1 MNKRWHAALP
11 LFLGALILVVTAAGC
26 GGSSSNNSSNS
37 TTASSG
43 KVGGTF
49 RLGTASGIDSLNPYV
64 AFNQDAYSAF
74 EYIYP
79 VLIQY
84 DSNLHYAPFFA
95 NSWHASNGGKT
106 WTFKTQPNAKWTD
119 GKPLTAADAAWTINT
134 DIKYK
139 GGAAAA
145 AAGLVNHVKNATAP
159 NATTLVVNYDEA
171 PGPTW
176 VLGQF
181 QQFFILPQHIWEKQ
195 LGNKG
200 AGLKTFPNNAPVV
213 GSGPFTLVKFQKNQI
228 TLFKRNDS
236 YWGTK
241 PKIDEFGLQ
250 QYSNDDAMVTAL
262 KAHNLDAIEAV
273 PATAMKTLRNSGFE
287 VSDLPGLDQTDFIIN
302 SNPQKKTHR
311 ELLNLKVKEAF
322 DHAIDRQKIV
332 NVTFL
337 GAAKLPST
345 IIPASAGAGWHNPHL
360 KPVSFDI
367 PLANKLLDQAGFK
380 RGSDGIRVADGQ
392 KMSYNVVAPTDVQS
406 IPRTFQILQTD
417 FAKIG
422 VQLKQQALDS
432 SAAFAKMTAPNNT
445 YQDFDLAMWDWT
457 ALIDPDFM
465 LSVVTCDQYGGWS
478 DSGYCNKT
486 YDKMY
491 ADQQVAPSEAKRR
504 QIVWAMQSMLYKQR
518 PYLWL
523 ANDDSVAAVSSN
535 WADFQ
540 NTAQGP
546 FNELNIQSLTQVHQ
560 K

>member
-1 MNKRWHAALP
+1 MKRWLAALS
-11 LFLGALILVVTAAGC
+11 LFFGALILAVTATGC
-26 GGSSSNNSSNS
+26 GGGGGSSSDTN
-37 TTASSG
+37 ASSG
-43 KVGGTF
+43 KSGGTF

-95 NSWHASNGGKT
+95 KSWHASNGGKT
-106 WTFKTQPNAKWTD
+106 WTFKTQSNAKWSD

-134 DIKYK
+134 DIKYAS
-139 GGAAAA
+139 GGAAS
-145 AAGLVNHVKNATAP
+145 AAGLVNHIKNAAAP
-159 NATTLVVNYDEA
+159 NATTLVVNYDKA

-181 QQFFILPQHIWEKQ
+181 QQFFILPQHIWAQ
-195 LGNKG
+195 HTGNKG
-200 AGLKTFPNNAPVV
+200 TDLKTFANNAPIV
-213 GSGPFTLVKFQKNQI
+213 GSGPFTLIKFKKNNI
-228 TLFKRNDS
+228 AIFKRNDS

-250 QYSNDDAMVTAL
+250 QFSDDDAMVTAL
-262 KAHNLDAIEAV
+262 KANDLDAIEAV
-273 PATAMKTLRNSGFE
+273 PATAMKTLRNAGFD
-287 VSDLPGLDQTDFIIN
+287 VSDVPGLDQTDFIIN
-302 SNPQKKTHR
+302 SNPNKKEHR
-311 ELLNLKVKEAF
+311 ELLDLKVKEAF
-322 DHAIDRQKIV
+322 DHAIDRQKID
-332 NVTFL
+332 NVTWL
-337 GAAKLPST
+337 GAARPANS
-345 IIPASAGAGWHNPHL
+345 IIPATTGAWHNPHL
-360 KPVSFDI
+360 KTVSFDLA
-367 PLANKLLDQAGFK
+367 LANKLLDQAGFK
-380 RGSDGIRVADGQ
+380 KGSDGIRVANGQ
-392 KMSYNVVAPTDVQS
+392 KMSYNVIAPTDVQS
-406 IPRTFQILQTD
+406 IPRTFQIIQTD
-417 FAKIG
+417 FNKIG
-422 VQLKQQALDS
+422 VQLKEEALDS
-432 SAAFAKMTAPNNT
+432 TAAFDKMISPNNT
-445 YQDFDLAMWDWT
+445 YQGFDLAMWDWV

-478 DSGYCNKT
+478 DSGYCNKS

-491 ADQQVAPSEAKRR
+491 SEQQVAPTEAKRR
-504 QIVWAMQSMLYKQR
+504 QIVWAMQAMLYNQR

-523 ANDDSVAAVSSN
+523 ANDDSVAAVSSK